1 MKAWDIDATEVV
13 RHDVIQAIHD
23 RINRVWL
30 HTRCP
35 TWVFWLPPDRLYL
48 LRDDDARRSRIADR
62 MDFLVG
68 VYTERVALG
77 DLADDIRHHV
87 KEHADDYRMG

>member
-1 MKAWDIDATEVV
+1 MKAWDFNAEDVV
-13 RHDVIQAIHD
+13 RPDVIQAIHD

-30 HTRCP
+30 HNRSS

-62 MDFLVG
+62 LDFLVG
-68 VYTERVALG
+68 VYTERVTVG
-77 DLADDIRHHV
+77 DLADDIRLHV
-87 KEHADDYRMG
+87 KEHADDYRLG